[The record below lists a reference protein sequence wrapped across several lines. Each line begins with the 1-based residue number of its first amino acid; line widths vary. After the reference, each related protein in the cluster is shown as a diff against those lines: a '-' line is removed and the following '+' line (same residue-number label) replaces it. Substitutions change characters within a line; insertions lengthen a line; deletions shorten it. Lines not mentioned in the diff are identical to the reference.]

1 MPSRCEDCCR
11 ALGTFGQPEYKV
23 PAWICETLQSQRL
36 GGTLDPVSDRTKDW
50 ILCRDCC
57 GEILLGVK
65 PVYVPFVDP
74 FKFGPD
80 GN

>member
-1 MPSRCEDCCR
+1 MSQRIHKNERRTASTIASRVR
-11 ALGTFGQPEYKV
+11 R
-23 PAWICETLQSQRL
+23 ICETLQSQRL
-36 GGTLDPVSDRTKDW
+36 GGTLDPVSDRTMDW

-57 GEILLGVK
+57 GEILLDVK